1 MTKMS
6 KKIYLTR
13 LLESCDG
20 RNHGQKNKTKKTTNK
35 KNKTKK
41 HWNEIQKPSA
51 WYALG
56 LKTRLNII
64 IKMSLEL
71 QSIIYGW
78 AEPSSAT
85 DAFWITQEIDMKKML
100 IINEFLV

>member
-1 MTKMS
+1 
-6 KKIYLTR
+6 
-13 LLESCDG
+13 
-20 RNHGQKNKTKKTTNK
+20 
-35 KNKTKK
+35 
-41 HWNEIQKPSA
+41 
-51 WYALG
+51 
-56 LKTRLNII
+56 
-64 IKMSLEL
+64 MSLEL